1 MSSQNYVFQD
11 NQHDTEHIRLSAIQD
26 EFDPDSRRRLSQ
38 IGITAGWSALEVG
51 AGMGSI
57 MSWMADQVSVQ
68 GKVVAVDI
76 DTRFIEN
83 TNLPNVEVRC
93 LDIAEK
99 KLDTSYFDVCHARY
113 VLLHI
118 RDWKKAIEN
127 IWQSL
132 KPGGW
137 LVIEEPD
144 FETSKAVAHPDKES
158 VNRVNK
164 AILAMYESMGI
175 DPCFGSHLP
184 QIFQQL
190 GSEKIMVETYVPFAN
205 GGSRI
210 SQIMKMSA
218 QHLAERYIATGV
230 CLQADI
236 ERYIAV
242 ADDPSVW
249 AYYYTTVATI
259 GRKSLG

>member
-1 MSSQNYVFQD
+1 MSSHNYVFQD
-11 NQHDTEHIRLSAIQD
+11 SQHDTERIRLSAIQD
-26 EFDPDSRRRLSQ
+26 EFDPGSRRKLSQ
-38 IGITAGWSALEVG
+38 IGIAVGWSVLEVG

-93 LDIAEK
+93 LDIAKK
-99 KLDTSYFDVCHARY
+99 KLDTSCFDVCHARC

-118 RDWKKAIEN
+118 RDWEKAVEN

-144 FETSKAVAHPDKES
+144 FETSKAVAGSDKES

-164 AILAMYESMGI
+164 AILAMYESMGS
-175 DPCFGSHLP
+175 DPCFGSRLP

-190 GSEKIMVETYVPFAN
+190 GSEKTMVETYLPFAN

-230 CLQADI
+230 CSQADV

-259 GRKSLG
+259 GRKPLG